1 MKPLRRTKQ
10 KGPSSARKGTAAPP
24 PRQAGRAKPGKS
36 EPAPG
41 WPRGTRFV
49 NPRPPSVP
57 TTLDLRLNEYFAGAI
72 VMGLMAA
79 SDREPNKRWT
89 RKWSFDMGD
98 EMQAE
103 ALRRRRRTR

>member
-1 MKPLRRTKQ
+1 MKSRRRPKPKRQ
-10 KGPSSARKGTAAPP
+10 SSARKHPAAPP
-24 PRQAGRAKPGKS
+24 PHQVGRARPKAS

-49 NPRPPSVP
+49 NARPPSVP
-57 TTLDLRLNEYFAGAI
+57 TTLDLRLNEYYAGAVVI
-72 VMGLMAA
+72 GLTA
-79 SDREPNKRWT
+79 SADREPNKKWA

-103 ALRRRRRTR
+103 ALLRRRRSR